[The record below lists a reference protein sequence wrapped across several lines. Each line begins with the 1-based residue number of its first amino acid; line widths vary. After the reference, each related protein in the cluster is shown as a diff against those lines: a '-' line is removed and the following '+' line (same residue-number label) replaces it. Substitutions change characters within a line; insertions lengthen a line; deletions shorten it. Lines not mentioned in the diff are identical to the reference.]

1 MNNINHTLYIHL
13 CKLSAKQFKVFYG
26 IFVHCWAHNKSFLSM
41 QNFFNLWCELNYL
54 CHELD
59 ESFPDWYDDHNE
71 IKSFCQQN
79 PFYFIDILPLELI
92 AKLFAEYCDERLQI
106 LENLVQILYKQGSWA
121 AHQYV
126 IEEFKLGHTADEMAA
141 DLEEHIRNSSS
152 L

>member
-26 IFVHCWAHNKSFLSM
+26 MFVHCRAHDKGFISEDNL
-41 QNFFNLWCELNYL
+41 FNLWCELNYL
-54 CHELD
+54 CHEVD
-59 ESFPDWYDDHNE
+59 NSFPDQYDNYNE
-71 IKSFCQQN
+71 IKSFCQQH

-106 LENLVQILYKQGSWA
+106 LENLVQILYIQGSIA

-126 IEEFKLGHTADEMAA
+126 IEEFMLGHTADEMAA
-141 DLEEHIRNSSS
+141 DLEEHISNHS
-152 L
+152 